1 MKRVR
6 HTRVLLVASGVLL
19 AWMVLSPVFDGSLE
33 PEGNGWSLV
42 GSAQAEGG
50 NGRGRGKSSGGHTDH
65 DHDVDSHTSSE
76 HTSGD
81 SDHDHA
87 VGQDSNGK
95 SGKTGA
101 KGHRGR
107 AVGGGSRR
115 VEELIFRS
123 Y

>member
-6 HTRVLLVASGVLL
+6 HAKVLLVASSVLL
-19 AWMVLSPVFDGSLE
+19 AWMVFSTVFDDSQE

-42 GSAQAEGG
+42 GTAQAGG
-50 NGRGRGKSSGGHTDH
+50 DGRGRGKSSGSHTDH

-95 SGKTGA
+95 SGKAGA